1 MCYEFLVLL
10 YYHLYLSNILKYFFL
25 IFMKVPRALEVV
37 FFRQV
42 TKYWFYSFHMQ
53 TNYVYPFTQG
63 NWPKFYLVI
72 GQKSKISICYAI
84 VFLPS
89 LVWLYLVQKS
99 IKQKIFLL
107 GLHITNI
114 KWQDRDKITVIST
127 LIQKEE
133 GWKGQS
139 FVYGP

>member
-42 TKYWFYSFHMQ
+42 TKYWFYSFHMR

-63 NWPKFYLVI
+63 K
-72 GQKSKISICYAI
+72 
-84 VFLPS
+84 
-89 LVWLYLVQKS
+89 
-99 IKQKIFLL
+99 
-107 GLHITNI
+107 
-114 KWQDRDKITVIST
+114 
-127 LIQKEE
+127 
-133 GWKGQS
+133 
-139 FVYGP
+139 